1 MALMAYGIPFDTHCS
16 ERLLERNWRFD
27 THTKGVAYMFLD
39 NGTNSD
45 ESNSQGSKLL
55 GKIGMLIT
63 WLYDKFCRM

>member
-1 MALMAYGIPFDTHCS
+1 MALTAYDIPFDTHCS
-16 ERLLERNWRFD
+16 EQLLERNWRFD
-27 THTKGVAYMFLD
+27 THTKGIAYRFLD